1 MLPYLLELFKHAGV
15 TTVVVE
21 AAIYPS
27 DTSMSRR
34 GAADTSMSRRGAA
47 DTSMSRRL
55 AARSPMVRKQA
66 SDD

>member
-34 GAADTSMSRRGAA
+34 GAADTSMSRR
-47 DTSMSRRL
+47 L

-66 SDD
+66 SDN